1 MEVMY
6 LFQIKANRVYS
17 HLCMRE
23 RNFSN
28 VRPISIVLA
37 HPVFGVAHSLMSPM
51 ILDGVCVEND
61 ARKKVSMNEYDSST
75 KRYVK

>member
-1 MEVMY
+1 MY
-6 LFQIKANRVYS
+6 SR
-17 HLCMRE
+17 LCMRE
-23 RNFSN
+23 RIFSN

-37 HPVFGVAHSLMSPM
+37 PPVFGVAHNLMSPM

-75 KRYVK
+75 ERYVYSFSETHRQ